1 MKTTK
6 ILTLLTA
13 FVLILGLAACGTSKD
28 NNKNGGNKKAE
39 LAALMATEPGTK
51 DEAT

>member
-28 NNKNGGNKKAE
+28 NNKNGGNKKGNV
-39 LAALMATEPGTK
+39 LVALETSALG
-51 DEAT
+51 